1 MSLIVSI
8 IIPNFNKAKFVR
20 ETLRSLKA
28 QTYSNFEVIVVD
40 DASTDYSVKVIEDE
54 IKDDFRFRLIKQSVG
69 CGGSAA
75 RNIGFSEAK
84 GEYIIFFDSDDL
96 LDANCLQNRI
106 EIFRDSTMEKY
117 DFLIFPMGCFK
128 QLIGDL
134 SEKWMPKAYS
144 NHLLK
149 FLSHQIPW
157 QTMQPIWKREFLQNL
172 KTNEFLGPFDEEYPR
187 LQDVEMHTRAL
198 LAGGKYKI
206 IEGAVPDCYYRID
219 LQRTDASREN
229 QLSRQIQGFCQYLTK
244 IGKLVSTRGRRYRAA
259 LRLSYFEALVTLCY
273 WSNKREVS
281 EEFEKEK
288 LNELSVVAM
297 SSNLLSAYHR
307 LIIRLYVSLLR
318 GRIKGINWL
327 IRKLL
332 MAF

>member
-1 MSLIVSI
+1 MILSI
-8 IIPNFNKAKFVR
+8 IVPVYNVEKYLEKCVR
-20 ETLRSLKA
+20 STQVQDVPSSE
-28 QTYSNFEVIVVD
+28 YEVIMIND
-40 DASTDYSVKVIEDE
+40 GSPDNSLAIAERLAAELPNVKVFSQ
-54 IKDDFRFRLIKQSVG
+54 KNQGL
-69 CGGSAA
+69 SAA
-75 RNIGFSEAK
+75 RNSGMTYAK
-84 GEYIIFFDSDDL
+84 GDYYMFLDSDDL
-96 LDANCLQNRI
+96 LAANCLQTRI
-106 EIFRDSTMEKY
+106 ETFFTSALEKC

-128 QLIGDL
+128 QSINDT
-134 SEKWMPKAYS
+134 SQKWLPMS
-144 NHLLK
+144 HCNHLLN
-149 FLSHQIPW
+149 FLSHRIPW
-157 QTMQPIWKREFLQNL
+157 QTMQPIWKREFLQSL
-172 KTNEFLGPFDEEYPR
+172 KMNGFLGPFDEEYAR

-206 IEGAVPDCYYRID
+206 LEDAVPDCYYRID

-288 LNELSVVAM
+288 LNELYAAAM

>member
-1 MSLIVSI
+1 MSLTISI

-28 QTYSNFEVIVVD
+28 QMYSNFEVIVVD
-40 DASTDYSVKVIEDE
+40 DASTDDSVKVIEDE
-54 IKDDFRFRLIKQSVG
+54 IKDDSRFKLIQQSISK
-69 CGGSAA
+69 GGSAA
-75 RNIGFSEAK
+75 RNLGFSEAK
-84 GEYIIFFDSDDL
+84 GVYIIFVDSDDL
-96 LDANCLQNRI
+96 LVANCLQNRI
-106 EIFRDSTMEKY
+106 ETFHVSTMEKY
-117 DFLIFPMGCFK
+117 DFLVFPMGCFK
-128 QLIGDL
+128 QSIGDI
-134 SEKWMPKAYS
+134 SQKWLAKAYD
-144 NHLLK
+144 NHLLN
-149 FLSHQIPW
+149 FLSHRIPW
-157 QTMQPIWKREFLQNL
+157 QTMQPIWKREFLQSL
-172 KTNEFLGPFDEEYPR
+172 KINGFLGPFDEEYAR

-198 LAGGKYKI
+198 LDGGKYKI

-244 IGKLVSTRGRRYRAA
+244 IGKLVSTRAYRAA

-281 EEFEKEK
+281 EEFEKAK
-288 LNELSVVAM
+288 LDELSAAAM

-318 GRIKGINWL
+318 GRIKGINWVM
-327 IRKLL
+327 RKLL
-332 MAF
+332 TAF